1 MTKSVLRFVTLG
13 AFITM
18 LGAVPPF
25 TPAFG
30 GPGGYPASLM
40 RLDPPEQP
48 SPPPRSAHIKSIH
61 KIKKIARHSGVRHHS
76 T

>member
-13 AFITM
+13 TFITI
-18 LGAVPPF
+18 LGAALPF

-30 GPGGYPASLM
+30 GPSGYPASLM
-40 RLDPPEQP
+40 RLDPPEP
-48 SPPPRSAHIKSIH
+48 SSPPPRPAHIKSTH
-61 KIKKIARHSGVRHHS
+61 KVKKIARHSSIRQRG